1 MQINTAPGINSAKRK
16 IASKFGMLFIAAVI
30 LCLTVIVA
38 KPLLYAINLPDEIVL
53 TDTEYA
59 GEKPLSLNKYLT
71 QKQAPAAAVDGN
83 DKKYITVKLLGIFP
97 VKRVLVNI
105 LPFDTIL
112 VGGIPIGISGDIDG
126 VLVTAD
132 TGDLKTGD
140 IIAEINGNEIRS
152 EADFT
157 KHTKNKHNVMVT
169 AQRSKKQVKAEIAD
183 PAELQIRGT
192 TNGVGV
198 LTFVNPEN
206 NNFSALGHQMGDFDT
221 GAAINLRGGVVKSV
235 HVFGI
240 EKTEGNKT
248 GIIKSSLRSNTPV
261 QGSIT
266 RGDKFGVA
274 GCLTAESAILKQCAD
289 TMPVATR
296 YNVHAGKAVLRTSL
310 DGETTEEFECEIL
323 KTRYQNKK
331 KDKSMVIR
339 ITDRGLLSR
348 TGGILHGMSGSPI
361 IQDGKLVGV
370 LTHATTSDPAKGYA
384 VYIDFVT
391 V

>member
-1 MQINTAPGINSAKRK
+1 MQRNINSAKRK
-16 IASKFGMLFIAAVI
+16 ITPKFGVFLAAAVI
-30 LCLTVIVA
+30 LCLTAAVI
-38 KPLLYAINLPDEIVL
+38 KPLLSAVNLPDKIVL
-53 TDTEYA
+53 TDTEWA
-59 GEKPLSLNKYLT
+59 NEKPLPLNKYLT
-71 QKQAPAAAVDGN
+71 QKQNPATTVGGN

-112 VGGIPIGISGDIDG
+112 VGGMPIGISGDIDG
-126 VLVTAD
+126 VLVTA
-132 TGDLKTGD
+132 GAGKLETGD
-140 IIAEINGNEIRS
+140 IITEINGNEIKS
-152 EADFT
+152 EANFT
-157 KHTKNKHNVMVT
+157 EHTRDKRNLIIT
-169 AQRSKKQVKAEIAD
+169 AQRGKKQIAAEIGSAAD
-183 PAELQIRGT
+183 LQIRGT
-192 TNGVGV
+192 TNGVGI
-198 LTFVNPEN
+198 LTFVNPQN
-206 NNFSALGHQMGDFDT
+206 NNFSALGHQMGDFET
-221 GAAINLRGGVVKSV
+221 GAAVCLRGGTVKAV
-235 HVFGI
+235 HIFGI
-240 EKTEGNKT
+240 DKTAGSKT

-261 QGSIT
+261 QGSVI

-274 GCLTAESAILKQCAD
+274 GCLTAESEILKQCIT

-296 YNVHAGKAVLRTSL
+296 YNVRAGAAVLRTSL
-310 DGETTEEFECEIL
+310 DGVTVEEFECEIL

-339 ITDRGLLSR
+339 ITDRGMLAR

-361 IQDGKLVGV
+361 IQNGKLVGV